1 MSGPARKDDIW
12 WQFDDNVTILQAQT
26 PCATAA
32 PLRISMPTWSW
43 ISGPALMPTSRFF
56 FLSWKLTRN
65 IKKHWTEE
73 TPLSISHKS
82 MPIFPFPIWFSQH
95 SHWQAHKF
103 ATSLLVRSGG
113 TNLIG
118 KLAYQPRSQAT
129 DMSEL
134 LIKSSNSLSQLS
146 VAFLESI
153 VHRLF
158 MLIISYWYL
167 WYLLSTTIS
176 HVMLDFSSWHRATE
190 HLTMNKYEEM
200 SPRELAQL
208 PAWDKRSPG

>member
-1 MSGPARKDDIW
+1 
-12 WQFDDNVTILQAQT
+12 
-26 PCATAA
+26 
-32 PLRISMPTWSW
+32 
-43 ISGPALMPTSRFF
+43 
-56 FLSWKLTRN
+56 
-65 IKKHWTEE
+65 
-73 TPLSISHKS
+73 

-134 LIKSSNSLSQLS
+134 LIKSYNSLSQLS

-190 HLTMNKYEEM
+190 HLTMNKYEEI

-208 PAWDKRSPG
+208 PAWAKRSPG